1 MADRIALSSFSF
13 QYSPST
19 PRVLSSLS
27 LEIAGGT
34 CCAIL
39 GPTGAGKTSLLHCL
53 SGIMRRHHPE
63 AMSSGKIQ
71 IGKLSFDELPPQILF
86 PTVGLTLQDPHVQ
99 ISGVR
104 DTVFGEVLFTLEN
117 TGTMPQNPSV
127 VILPLLRSLGIDLLA
142 DRKPTSLSGG
152 ETQRVAL
159 ATILVAQPPVLLLD
173 EPATALDMTAQ
184 EMLRGILRSMKGK
197 TTIVL
202 TDTQLDFALGV
213 CDQIIVLDEGA
224 ILFDGTPAAFLRRM
238 QDFATALPLE
248 SWNQMEPEL
257 VEMLNH
263 PSTRGSRITRAL
275 GIT

>member
-1 MADRIALSSFSF
+1 
-13 QYSPST
+13 
-19 PRVLSSLS
+19 
-27 LEIAGGT
+27 
-34 CCAIL
+34 
-39 GPTGAGKTSLLHCL
+39 
-53 SGIMRRHHPE
+53 MRRHHPE
-63 AMSSGKIQ
+63 AVSSGHLQ
-71 IGKLSFDELPPQILF
+71 IGDRSFDELPAQILF

-117 TGTMPQNPSV
+117 TGTVPENPAGL
-127 VILPLLRSLGIDLLA
+127 IMPLLRNLGIDLLA
-142 DRKPTSLSGG
+142 DRKPASLSGG

-184 EMLRGILRSMKGK
+184 EKLRGILRSMKDK
-197 TTIVL
+197 TTIVV

-213 CDQIIVLDEGA
+213 CDQIVVLKDGA
-224 ILFDGTPAAFLRRM
+224 ILFDGTPGAFLRRM

-248 SWNQMEPEL
+248 TWNQLKPDL
-257 VEMLNH
+257 VKLLDD
-263 PSTRGSRITRAL
+263 PSRSGSRISKAL

>member
-1 MADRIALSSFSF
+1 MADRIALSSFSL
-13 QYSPST
+13 QYSPSA

-27 LEIAGGT
+27 LKIAGGT

-63 AMSSGKIQ
+63 AISSGHLQ
-71 IGKLSFDELPPQILF
+71 IGDRSFDELPAQILF

-99 ISGVR
+99 ISGIR
-104 DTVFGEVLFTLEN
+104 DTVFGEILFTLEN
-117 TGTMPQNPSV
+117 TGTVPENPTD
-127 VILPLLRSLGIDLLA
+127 VILPLLRNLGIDLLA

-184 EMLRGILRSMKGK
+184 EKLRGILRSMKGK
-197 TTIVL
+197 TTVVV

-213 CDQIIVLDEGA
+213 CDQIVVLREGA
-224 ILFDGTPAAFLRRM
+224 ILFDGTPGAFLRRM
-238 QDFATALPLE
+238 QDFATTLPLE
-248 SWNQMEPEL
+248 RWIQLKPEL
-257 VEMLNH
+257 VKMLDD

>member
-1 MADRIALSSFSF
+1 M
-13 QYSPST
+13 
-19 PRVLSSLS
+19 
-27 LEIAGGT
+27 EIPGGT

-53 SGIMRRHHPE
+53 SGIMRRHHPG
-63 AMSSGKIQ
+63 AVSSGHLQ
-71 IGKLSFDELPPQILF
+71 IGERSFDELPAQILF

-117 TGTMPQNPSV
+117 TGTVPENPTD
-127 VILPLLRSLGIDLLA
+127 VILPLLRNLGIDLLA

-159 ATILVAQPPVLLLD
+159 ATILIAQPPVLLLD
-173 EPATALDMTAQ
+173 EPATALDMAAQ
-184 EMLRGILRSMKGK
+184 QKLRGILRSMKGK
-197 TTIVL
+197 TTIVV

-213 CDQIIVLDEGA
+213 CDQIVVLKEGA
-224 ILFDGTPAAFLRRM
+224 ILFDGRPAAFLRRM

-248 SWNQMEPEL
+248 SWNHLKPEL
-257 VEMLNH
+257 DEMLDD

>member
-19 PRVLSSLS
+19 PRVLSSIS

-63 AMSSGKIQ
+63 AMSSGKLQ
-71 IGKLSFDELPPQILF
+71 IGERYFDELPPQILF

-197 TTIVL
+197 TSIVL

-224 ILFDGTPAAFLRRM
+224 ILFDGRPAAFLRRM